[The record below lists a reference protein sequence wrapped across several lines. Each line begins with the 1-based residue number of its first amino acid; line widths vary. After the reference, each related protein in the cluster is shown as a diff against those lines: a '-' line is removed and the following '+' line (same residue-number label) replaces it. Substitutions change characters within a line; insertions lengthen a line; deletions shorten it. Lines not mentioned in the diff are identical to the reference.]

1 MAGYYTTMGGS
12 DPRFPL
18 TRWSLLARAKATK
31 GEDRVT
37 ALNELARAYWRPLY
51 CFLAASGKR
60 NEDAK
65 DLVQGF
71 FGSFLEHDV
80 IASFDPTKG
89 KFRSFLLACLKGYVG
104 HQIERTRAM
113 KRGGGKPRLSLD
125 DLADKDA
132 FDPAAKGETPEAL
145 YDRAWALSMLDRAVA
160 RVREELKLK
169 GKEQNVAVLEGYL
182 GSDNLARPGYT
193 ELAAKSGLSEN
204 KVRHLLHEF
213 RGRLRETMLEEI
225 RTQAATEDEA
235 KEELARLFECLGRK

>member
-1 MAGYYTTMGGS
+1 MSGYYTTMGGS

-18 TRWSLLARAKATK
+18 TRWSLVARAKASRV
-31 GEDRVT
+31 EDRVT

-71 FGSFLEHDV
+71 FGSFLERDV

-104 HQIERTRAM
+104 HQVERTRAL
-113 KRGGGKPRLSLD
+113 KRGGGKARLSLD
-125 DLADKDA
+125 DLAEKDA
-132 FDPAAKGETPEAL
+132 YDPPAKGETPEAL
-145 YDRAWALSMLDRAVA
+145 YDRAWALSMLDRAVE
-160 RVREELKLK
+160 RVREELKKK
-169 GKEQNVAVLEGYL
+169 GKEQHVVVLEGYL
-182 GSDNLARPGYT
+182 ASDNLARPGYA

-204 KVRHLLHEF
+204 RVRHLLHEF
-213 RGRLRETMLEEI
+213 RGRLREAMLDEI
-225 RTQAATEDEA
+225 RTQTANEEDA
-235 KEELARLFECLGRK
+235 KEELKRLFECLGRK

>member
-1 MAGYYTTMGGS
+1 MAGYYTTMGGN

-18 TRWSLLARAKATK
+18 TRWSLLARAKASK
-31 GEDRVT
+31 VEDRVT
-37 ALNELARAYWRPLY
+37 ALNDLARAYWRPLY

-71 FGSFLEHDV
+71 FGSFLERDV

-89 KFRSFLLACLKGYVG
+89 KFRSFLLACLKGFVG
-104 HQIERTRAM
+104 HQLERTRAL
-113 KRGGGKPRLSLD
+113 KRGGGKARLSLD
-125 DLADKDA
+125 DLAEKDA
-132 FDPAAKGETPEAL
+132 YEPPAKGETPEEL

-160 RVREELKLK
+160 RVREELKGKNK
-169 GKEQNVAVLEGYL
+169 GQDVVVLEGYL
-182 GSDNLARPGYT
+182 ASDNLARPGYS

-213 RGRLRETMLEEI
+213 RGRLRDAMLDEI
-225 RTQAATEDEA
+225 RTQTSNEDEA
-235 KEELARLFECLGRK
+235 KEELQRLFACLGRK